1 MHKLI
6 IKYNKQLKM
15 LNLRDGKTY
24 TISEDERADITLKS
38 LGEVIHLEQNNQGTW
53 QANHTSINKVLVR
66 KGDLDDITLQLYT
79 EADYASFAYPSIQDT
94 MTIGPNAYDDMVIQS
109 LMNAIIIKDF
119 QSIQESQYVRI
130 VHDKN
135 TDVYINY
142 ELQEQL
148 TNKAYIGDHIY
159 VEGIWLEVQADGLN
173 VLSQNTVASSLIRL
187 TQEMPHAQADDITI
201 RTIVRQ
207 GLFTV
212 NRRMILRLKDR
223 HSQYRR
229 TIQ

>member
-1 MHKLI
+1 M
-6 IKYNKQLKM
+6 
-15 LNLRDGKTY
+15 
-24 TISEDERADITLKS
+24 
-38 LGEVIHLEQNNQGTW
+38 
-53 QANHTSINKVLVR
+53 LVR

-148 TNKAYIGDHIY
+148 NK
-159 VEGIWLEVQADGLN
+159 Q
-173 VLSQNTVASSLIRL
+173 SL
-187 TQEMPHAQADDITI
+187 HW
-201 RTIVRQ
+201 
-207 GLFTV
+207 
-212 NRRMILRLKDR
+212 
-223 HSQYRR
+223 
-229 TIQ
+229 

>member
-94 MTIGPNAYDDMVIQS
+94 MTIGCFV
-109 LMNAIIIKDF
+109 
-119 QSIQESQYVRI
+119 VRR
-130 VHDKN
+130 
-135 TDVYINY
+135 
-142 ELQEQL
+142 
-148 TNKAYIGDHIY
+148 A
-159 VEGIWLEVQADGLN
+159 
-173 VLSQNTVASSLIRL
+173 
-187 TQEMPHAQADDITI
+187 
-201 RTIVRQ
+201 
-207 GLFTV
+207 
-212 NRRMILRLKDR
+212 ILRNLLLV
-223 HSQYRR
+223 SS
-229 TIQ
+229 I

>member
-1 MHKLI
+1 MVRHIL
-6 IKYNKQLKM
+6 LA
-15 LNLRDGKTY
+15 KT
-24 TISEDERADITLKS
+24 SADITLKS

-53 QANHTSINKVLVR
+53 QANHTSINKVHVR

-187 TQEMPHAQADDITI
+187 TQEMPHAQADDYI

-212 NRRMILRLKDR
+212 NRPMILRLKD
-223 HSQYRR
+223 HHNQYRR